1 VSDEDLGKDG
11 GPGPDDGDPGRDDAG
26 RDDAGRDDAGRGG
39 RDEPY
44 RRRANLGRG
53 LGALFGDE
61 DDDYAPLGERTQRSS
76 RTIPVSRL
84 CPNPY
89 QPRRHFSEDELDS
102 LALSIREQG
111 VLQPILVRPDPE
123 DDGSFQIIAG
133 ERRWRAAQRAQLHD
147 VPVVVR
153 ELSDTDALHIAII
166 ENVQRQDLNAL
177 EEAEGYRRLIDE
189 FRHTQDD
196 LAKAIGKSRSHIANM
211 LRLLDLP
218 ETVRDLVMAGRL
230 TAGHARAL
238 LACEDPDAAARQVVA
253 RGLNVR
259 QTEALARRGAD
270 PQRRPRK
277 AAGDAAAPAPSAG
290 PAPATAAADKDPD
303 TLALEQEMSNILG
316 LRVTI
321 DSEAGVHAGR
331 ITVHYQSFEQ
341 LDDVLHRLSHG
352 SRG

>member
-1 VSDEDLGKDG
+1 MSDEDLGKDG
-11 GPGPDDGDPGRDDAG
+11 HRSSESEPDGEDGRTS
-26 RDDAGRDDAGRGG
+26 

-53 LGALFGDE
+53 LGALFGDSDE
-61 DDDYAPLGERTQRSS
+61 DYAPLGERTQRPS
-76 RTIPVSRL
+76 RTVPIARL
-84 CPNPY
+84 APNPY

-111 VLQPILVRPDPE
+111 ILQPILVRPDPQ
-123 DDGSFQIIAG
+123 DADRYQIIAG

-177 EEAEGYRRLIDE
+177 EEAEGYRRLVEE
-189 FRHTQDD
+189 FNHTHDD

-218 ETVRDLVMAGRL
+218 DPVREMMLAGKL
-230 TAGHARAL
+230 SAGHGRAL
-238 LACEDPDAAARQVVA
+238 LACDDPATAAKQVVD

-259 QTEALARRGAD
+259 QTEALARRGAA
-270 PQRRPRK
+270 PQRRPRR
-277 AAGDAAAPAPSAG
+277 AANDAAPAPTVPDA
-290 PAPATAAADKDPD
+290 ATPRPSFDKDPD

-321 DSEAGVHAGR
+321 DSQPDAHAGR
-331 ITVHYQSFEQ
+331 ITVHYQTFEQ

-352 SRG
+352 GRS